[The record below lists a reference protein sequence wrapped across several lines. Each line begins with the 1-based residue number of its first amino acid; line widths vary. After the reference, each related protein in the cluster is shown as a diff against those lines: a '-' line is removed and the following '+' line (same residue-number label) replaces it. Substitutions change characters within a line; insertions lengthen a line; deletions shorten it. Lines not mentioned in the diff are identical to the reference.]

1 MKYLKTFENFSE
13 GGDWI
18 SAIENNEYYEEIKK
32 LVENEPDV
40 IMAFDALVSKIQSAD
55 IKMIEPLFHDFE
67 LASELLGKELST
79 YRMES
84 LQNIDTRQMATHALK
99 YIAGLGILSA
109 LVKVFYVA
117 GRYAFENL
125 DELGVGSIAGGVL
138 VILLYLAVFGSKGN
152 KSKSKNLNRKGDI
165 AKDVASDDGYTEY
178 EEL

>member
-1 MKYLKTFENFSE
+1 MRYLKTFENFSE
-13 GGDWI
+13 GGDWAT
-18 SAIENNEYYEEIKK
+18 AIETNEYFNQIKD
-32 LVENEPDV
+32 LVDNEPEV
-40 IMAFDALVSKIQSAD
+40 IMAFDTLVNKVQSAD
-55 IKMIEPLFHDFE
+55 IKMIESLFHDFE

-84 LQNIDTRQMATHALK
+84 LQNVDTRQMALQALK

-138 VILLYLAVFGSKGN
+138 VILLYLAVFGSKGKKN
-152 KSKSKNLNRKGDI
+152 QSKDLTK
-165 AKDVASDDGYTEY
+165 KDDDFTDY
-178 EEL
+178 EEM